1 MIVACIIA
9 VAVSIAV
16 MSHLAAVVVIFRLA
30 MMMSIRYDSTRV
42 GFLWLLSTVVMI
54 AVPLEMSAQCSAVC
68 ILSVAMGNGVSPAPI

>member
-1 MIVACIIA
+1 MGSGVIVACIIA

-42 GFLWLLSTVVMI
+42 GFLWL
-54 AVPLEMSAQCSAVC
+54 
-68 ILSVAMGNGVSPAPI
+68 